1 MAGKIR
7 QMIDSVIAQRAMG
20 NPMLE
25 KIIKTKMILK
35 GVNPNKYTPESDDD
49 PGVLEK
55 LERMLTEL
63 SYLSQDPP
71 VPLLQI

>member
-7 QMIDSVIAQRAMG
+7 RMIDSVIQQRAMG

-35 GVNPNKYTPESDDD
+35 GVNPNKYTLDSDDD
-49 PGVLEK
+49 PVILGK
-55 LERMLTEL
+55 LESMIREL
-63 SYLSQDPP
+63 K
-71 VPLLQI
+71 

>member
-7 QMIDSVIAQRAMG
+7 RMIDSVIQQRAMG

-35 GVNPNKYTPESDDD
+35 GVNPNKYTLESEDD
-49 PGVLEK
+49 PLVLDK
-55 LERMLTEL
+55 LERMLREL
-63 SYLSQDPP
+63 K
-71 VPLLQI
+71 

>member
-7 QMIDSVIAQRAMG
+7 RMIDSVLQQRAMG

-35 GVNPNKYTPESDDD
+35 GVNPTKYTLESEDD
-49 PGVLEK
+49 PVVLDK
-55 LERMLTEL
+55 LERMLREL
-63 SYLSQDPP
+63 K
-71 VPLLQI
+71 

>member
-7 QMIDSVIAQRAMG
+7 RMIDSVIQQRAMG

-35 GVNPNKYTPESDDD
+35 GVNPNKYTLDSDDD
-49 PGVLEK
+49 PVVLDK
-55 LERMLTEL
+55 LERMLREL
-63 SYLSQDPP
+63 K
-71 VPLLQI
+71 

>member
-7 QMIDSVIAQRAMG
+7 RMIDSVIQQRAMG

-35 GVNPNKYTPESDDD
+35 GVNPNKYTLESEDD
-49 PGVLEK
+49 PAVLDK
-55 LERMLTEL
+55 LERMVSEL
-63 SYLSQDPP
+63 K
-71 VPLLQI
+71 

>member
-7 QMIDSVIAQRAMG
+7 RMIDSVIQQRAMG

-35 GVNPNKYTPESDDD
+35 GVNPNKYTLDSEDD
-49 PGVLEK
+49 PAVLDK
-55 LERMLTEL
+55 LERMVREL
-63 SYLSQDPP
+63 K
-71 VPLLQI
+71 

>member
-7 QMIDSVIAQRAMG
+7 RMIDSVIQQRAMG

-35 GVNPNKYTPESDDD
+35 GVNPNKYTLDSDDD
-49 PGVLEK
+49 PVILNK
-55 LERMLTEL
+55 LENMLREL
-63 SYLSQDPP
+63 K
-71 VPLLQI
+71 

>member
-7 QMIDSVIAQRAMG
+7 RMIDSVIQQRAMG

-35 GVNPNKYTPESDDD
+35 GVNPNKYTLESDDD
-49 PGVLEK
+49 PLVLDK
-55 LERMLTEL
+55 LERMLREL
-63 SYLSQDPP
+63 K
-71 VPLLQI
+71 

>member
-7 QMIDSVIAQRAMG
+7 RMIDSVIQQRAMG

-35 GVNPNKYTPESDDD
+35 GVNPNKYTLESDDD
-49 PGVLEK
+49 PIILDK
-55 LERMLTEL
+55 LERMLSEL
-63 SYLSQDPP
+63 K
-71 VPLLQI
+71 